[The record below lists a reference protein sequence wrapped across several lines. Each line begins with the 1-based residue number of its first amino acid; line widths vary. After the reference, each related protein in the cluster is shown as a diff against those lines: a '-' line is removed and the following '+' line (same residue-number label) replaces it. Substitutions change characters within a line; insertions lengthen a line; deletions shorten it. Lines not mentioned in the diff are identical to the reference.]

1 MDRIPIGLIQLL
13 IFLSHANTVT
23 NPAVLHFSL
32 ELASIKIQYQTDTRR
47 PARKLATPHG
57 LRQKSLM
64 EPIDKNGTDISIS
77 QP

>member
-32 ELASIKIQYQTDTRR
+32 ELAQHDKDIAN
-47 PARKLATPHG
+47 PHRKNLICRG
-57 LRQKSLM
+57 F
-64 EPIDKNGTDISIS
+64 
-77 QP
+77 

>member
-32 ELASIKIQYQTDTRR
+32 ELAVIYKQNQLRAYRQDLFCHYADSGANSLQPSGNRR
-47 PARKLATPHG
+47 LDRM
-57 LRQKSLM
+57 R
-64 EPIDKNGTDISIS
+64 
-77 QP
+77 

>member
-32 ELASIKIQYQTDTRR
+32 ELAFS
-47 PARKLATPHG
+47 
-57 LRQKSLM
+57 
-64 EPIDKNGTDISIS
+64 N
-77 QP
+77 

>member
-32 ELASIKIQYQTDTRR
+32 ELAQGKSAQPKIVFPAGIAGIQR
-47 PARKLATPHG
+47 PWMAQASHVPVSWMPALHAGMT
-57 LRQKSLM
+57 S
-64 EPIDKNGTDISIS
+64 
-77 QP
+77 